1 MKILNKLYE
10 IGGLGNWARIIK
22 EGNKYLVELNPKNEN
37 EKWLVKAIF
46 DSLEEAS
53 SFIEIEKNKL
63 MEC

>member
-1 MKILNKLYE
+1 
-10 IGGLGNWARIIK
+10 
-22 EGNKYLVELNPKNEN
+22 LVELNPKNEN